1 LNTSTN
7 PHWLRVVSSKL
18 FPRLIH
24 LRASVLCL
32 ASFIGVVTSAGAETV
47 QDAQA
52 AYNKQ
57 QYDQA
62 LQIIETLGKKG
73 STAPDV
79 RRLKIRTL
87 AKLGKPQDALAEYDV
102 LIPPGKPDDRP
113 LLREVAFGCI
123 TPLIKDMRDQMRGAA
138 FTALKEVESEETTP
152 YFEDG
157 LSDGSGMVRA
167 LAVKGLGQLKKG
179 QRSPRLKQA
188 LEDQAAFVRK
198 YAVNALG
205 KTGDPSQVGEIEKFL
220 DDKEPIVRVSAA
232 AALAMLNQ
240 PLGWERL
247 NASAKSG
254 NPDER
259 REALLAL
266 GTLKKGASFPEFEA
280 AAGDRQPSVRT
291 AAMIALGDIGD
302 KRAAPILLKALHDP
316 NPNVRGA
323 AVISLG
329 KLHYVGAKS
338 EVANMLQDKNPGVRA
353 DAVGVLLEFGEPYA
367 TVSGTVRELTG
378 NQEPTI
384 RARVARSLPKAQG
397 ESIKDAVGDLR
408 LLLQDVLPL
417 PRMTAVRALGHTTSP
432 HAAAILKEALHDQ
445 DDGVRATAAGALIRV
460 LDGKAGTGKGDLIE
474 G

>member
-1 LNTSTN
+1 LQ
-7 PHWLRVVSSKL
+7 
-18 FPRLIH
+18 
-24 LRASVLCL
+24 
-32 ASFIGVVTSAGAETV
+32 E
-47 QDAQA
+47 AQA
-52 AYNKQ
+52 AFDKQ

-62 LQIIETLGKKG
+62 LQLIATLGKKD
-73 STAPDV
+73 SVAPDV

-87 AKLGKPQDALAEYDV
+87 AKLGKPVDALAEYDI
-102 LIPPGKPDDRP
+102 LIPSGKPDDRP

-138 FTALKEVESEETTP
+138 FTALKEVESDETVP

-188 LEDQAAFVRK
+188 LEDQAAYVRK

-205 KTGDPSQVGEIEKFL
+205 KTGDLSQVGAIEKFL

-232 AALAMLNQ
+232 GALAMLNQ

-247 NASAKSG
+247 SASAKSRH
-254 NPDER
+254 PEER

-266 GTLKKGASFPEFEA
+266 GALKKSTSFHEFEV
-280 AAGDRQPSVRT
+280 AAGDPQPSVRT
-291 AAMIALGDIGD
+291 AAIIALGDIGD
-302 KRAAPILLKALHDP
+302 KKAASIVLKALHDP

-329 KLHYVGAKS
+329 KLHYTEARGD
-338 EVANMLQDKNPGVRA
+338 VANMLGDKNPGVRA
-353 DAVGVLLEFGEPYA
+353 DAVGVLLEFQAPYGS
-367 TVSGTVRELTG
+367 VDGTVRELTG
-378 NQEPTI
+378 NQEPTV
-384 RARVARSLPKAQG
+384 RARVARSLAKARG
-397 ESIKDAVGDLR
+397 ESIKDAVGSLR

-432 HAAAILKEALHDQ
+432 QVAAILKEALHDQ
-445 DDGVRATAAGALIRV
+445 DDGVRATAAGALIRW
-460 LDGKAGTGKGDLIE
+460 LDGKAGTGKGDPVE

>member
-7 PHWLRVVSSKL
+7 PDWLRVVSSKL
-18 FPRLIH
+18 FPRLIL

-32 ASFIGVVTSAGAETV
+32 ASFIGVVASAGAETA

-52 AYNKQ
+52 AFNKQ
-57 QYDQA
+57 QYDQT
-62 LQIIETLGKKG
+62 LQIIETLGKKVG
-73 STAPDV
+73 TAPDV

-87 AKLGKPQDALAEYDV
+87 ARLGKPQDALAEYDV

-167 LAVKGLGQLKKG
+167 LAVEGLGQLKTG
-179 QRSPRLKQA
+179 RRSPRLKQA

-205 KTGDPSQVGEIEKFL
+205 KTGDLSQVGEIEKFL

-232 AALAMLNQ
+232 GALAMLNR

-247 NASAKSG
+247 SGSAKSR

-259 REALLAL
+259 SAALRTL
-266 GTLKKGASFPEFEA
+266 GLLKKAASFPELEA
-280 AAGDRQPSVRT
+280 ALGDAQPSVR
-291 AAMIALGDIGD
+291 AAAVSGLGDLGE
-302 KRAAPILLKALHDP
+302 KKAGSVLLRALHDP
-316 NPNVRGA
+316 IPVVRGA

-329 KLHYVGAKS
+329 KLRYAEAVSDVKQALHDS
-338 EVANMLQDKNPGVRA
+338 NPGVRA
-353 DAVGVLLEFGEPYA
+353 DAVAVLLQFGEPYA

-384 RARVARSLPKAQG
+384 RARVARSLAKAQG

-460 LDGKAGTGKGDLIE
+460 LDGKAGTGKGLVE